1 MIKKYTS
8 FFLAFTFILFMTLLP
23 GCTKKTSESEQ
34 TEAPEIPSEVNS
46 IDSPIEG
53 GRGAGTGRAGIRRG
67 YGRKAGGRGLNRGT
81 GITLTE
87 DEKNFVDIEILPVQY
102 RSIKSTLTAPGKI
115 IAQPQRKAIVSYAFS
130 ARIAQ
135 IHVEL
140 GDWVEPGQKLIT
152 LQSEEVGNARSEY
165 YKALADYELAK
176 VSYEREK
183 NLYDRGVGPKKEFL
197 KAESDLKVAKAN
209 LEASEKKLH
218 VLGFTEEQVEKI
230 SETHQI
236 KPIIALYSPIR
247 GKIIERNA
255 IRGAMIDQSTE
266 ILIIL
271 DPTVLC
277 VDAEIYE
284 KDISKI
290 KIGQQV
296 EVIVPAFPEE
306 KFFGTIKYISDVLN
320 QETRTITVR
329 TQVKNKEMKLK
340 AGMLASIKIT
350 LNHQSLA
357 LAIHDEC
364 ILEDQGEEIVFIKK
378 GEEFF
383 LQVIETGAEESGY
396 VEITKGLSEGDEVVC
411 KGNYQL
417 KSKLY
422 EEILKK
428 GHIH

>member
-1 MIKKYTS
+1 MIKKY
-8 FFLAFTFILFMTLLP
+8 ILFFVGVTFVLFITLVP
-23 GCTKKTSESEQ
+23 GCTKKSADSEQ
-34 TEAPEIPSEVNS
+34 TEAPKIPKDINS
-46 IDSPIEG
+46 LDSSIEE
-53 GRGAGTGRAGIRRG
+53 GRGIGTGRAGIRRG
-67 YGRKAGGRGLNRGT
+67 YGRKLGGKGLGRGF

-87 DEKNFVDIEILPVQY
+87 DERNFVNIETSKAQY
-102 RSIKSTLTAPGKI
+102 KSIKSTLTAPGKI
-115 IAQPQRKAIVSYAFS
+115 IAQPQRKAIVSYAFP

-135 IHVEL
+135 IHVRL

-152 LQSEEVGNARSEY
+152 LESEEVGNARSEY

-176 VSYEREK
+176 VNYEREK

-197 KAESDLKVAKAN
+197 KAESDLKVAEAS
-209 LEASEKKLH
+209 LEATEKKLH

-236 KPIIALYSPIR
+236 KPIITLHSPIR

-255 IRGAMIDQSTE
+255 TLGAMIDQSTE
-266 ILIIL
+266 ILLIL

-290 KIGQQV
+290 KMGQEV
-296 EVIVPAFPEE
+296 EVLVPAFPEE

-320 QETRTITVR
+320 EETRTITVR
-329 TQVKNKEMKLK
+329 TEVINKEMKLK

-350 LNHQSLA
+350 LKQQSMT
-357 LAIHDEC
+357 LAIPDEC

-383 LQVIETGAEESGY
+383 LQVIETGAEENGY
-396 VEITKGLSEGDEVVC
+396 IEITQGLSEGDEVVC

-417 KSKLY
+417 KSKMY